1 MSENQ
6 KLRRVIIVGI
16 DGSPHATKALSWAA
30 TQARLT
36 GWHLE
41 LVAAWEEPAP
51 YGMPLALAG
60 VDLEANARELI
71 DKAAADI
78 DLPEDRVHTKVVYGP
93 AARMLVEMSSDADL
107 LVVGSRGHGKFTG
120 MLLGSV
126 STYCVHHAE
135 CPVVVVR

>member
-6 KLRRVIIVGI
+6 KLRHLIVVGM
-16 DGSPHATKALSWAA
+16 DGSPHAMKALSWAA

-78 DLPEDRVHTKVVYGP
+78 DLPADRLHSRVVYGP
-93 AARMLVEMSSDADL
+93 PARMLVDMSADADL
-107 LVVGSRGHGKFTG
+107 LVVGSRGHGGFAG

-126 STYCVHHAE
+126 SSYCVHHAK

>member
-6 KLRRVIIVGI
+6 KLRRLIIVGM
-16 DGSPHATKALSWAA
+16 DGSPHAMKALSWAA
-30 TQARLT
+30 TQTRLT
-36 GWHLE
+36 GWHLQ

-71 DKAAADI
+71 DKAVADI
-78 DLPEDRVHTKVVYGP
+78 DLPEDRLHTRVVYGP
-93 AARMLVEMSSDADL
+93 PARMLVDMSEDADL
-107 LVVGSRGHGKFTG
+107 LVVGSRGHGALAG
-120 MLLGSV
+120 VLLGSV
-126 STYCVHHAE
+126 SAYCVRHAK

>member
-1 MSENQ
+1 MSKDQ
-6 KLRRVIIVGI
+6 KQDRRIIVGT
-16 DGSPHATKALSWAA
+16 DGSPHAMKAVTWAA

-36 GWHLE
+36 GSRLE
-41 LVAAWEEPAP
+41 LVASWEEPAP

-78 DLPEDRVHTKVVYGP
+78 DLPADRLQTRVVYGP
-93 AARMLVEMSSDADL
+93 AARMLVEMSEDADL
-107 LVVGSRGHGKFTG
+107 LVVGSRGHGG
-120 MLLGSV
+120 LAGALLGSV
-126 STYCVHHAE
+126 STYCVRHAK